1 MMKSRPAFGPR
12 MNTVLVSPSV
22 RVAFE
27 AMLKAFDPEQMQKDF
42 DKHGKGSL
50 LAMPGKLRYWDQYRA
65 RFSDMVSDADACF
78 RELFGHEFAKAY
90 EEQLERLKGQ
100 ERSRRSRP

>member
-1 MMKSRPAFGPR
+1 MLAG
-12 MNTVLVSPSV
+12 V

-27 AMLKAFDPEQMQKDF
+27 AMLKEFDPVTLQKEF
-42 DKHGKGSL
+42 EKHGKGSFI
-50 LAMPGKLRYWDQYRA
+50 AVAGKLRYWDEYCQ

-90 EEQLERLKGQ
+90 EEQLERLKAQ
-100 ERSRRSRP
+100 DRSRRSRP